1 MKALHTRAGK
11 ILIYVQSF
19 DVDKEDSLQL
29 ETRRDAVFEMRQTFL
44 ETEQKLFGLSKEE
57 ELDGISMQSEEF
69 FDLVTEILYQIARK
83 LKPLSNP
90 PEAKPS
96 LDSRIATVPSSAP
109 TIRLPEISL
118 PKFNGHY
125 DQWIYFRNQ
134 FNHLVRRNEALND
147 HQRLHYLRSCLV
159 GEAENFESSEES
171 FSSLWKALEQEF
183 ENRRWLVDNHLAE
196 LFQIKRLEFESANDL
211 HQLLNVVQRNL
222 RGLSSL
228 KLNLE
233 PLSEAMLVHV
243 VASRLDG
250 DTHKA
255 FESHVVGQSS
265 VKWSEMVDFLLNRC
279 RILENLEQE
288 RKQTRVH
295 PKPVGARLQPKV
307 LVSATRDEEKRNF
320 GCFNCTG
327 SHYINECRSFLAL
340 PVKQRFQRVKDL
352 KLCINCFSNRHIVA
366 NCKSGTCK
374 SCGQRNNTLL
384 HFDPKIPGEGTSS
397 QSSASSVRPR
407 AIQNKPEQDR
417 DRVGLCALT
426 SPDAVR
432 EQPAPGPEARLVDP
446 ALDSKKTS
454 GPAASEDR
462 SVEPKSSPKKV
473 QLIST
478 SGQALLHTA
487 IVYVQGSNGEVQECR
502 AVLDSCAMTSFMTTA
517 CAQRLRLK
525 TFPASVSIVGF
536 GGAGHGITE
545 AAVAHVFSKPSVI
558 EHQEVVVE
566 FLVAPCIVNR
576 LPLRSF
582 DISSWIIPEWIDLA
596 DPHFNQPEK
605 IDILFGIVEWD
616 KMMLSQTYKLGDEL
630 PTLRRTIFGWV
641 AGGPVNEEVSYP
653 TL

>member
-1 MKALHTRAGK
+1 MAAEKKAAILSLQRTMKALHTRAGK

-183 ENRRWLVDNHLAE
+183 ENRRWVVDNHLAE

-233 PLSEAMLVHV
+233 PLSDAMQVHV

-265 VKWSEMVDFLLNRC
+265 VEWSEMVDFLLNRC

-340 PVKQRFQRVKDL
+340 P
-352 KLCINCFSNRHIVA
+352 
-366 NCKSGTCK
+366 
-374 SCGQRNNTLL
+374 TLL
-384 HFDPKIPGEGTSS
+384 VNNP
-397 QSSASSVRPR
+397 RP
-407 AIQNKPEQDR
+407 D
-417 DRVGLCALT
+417 
-426 SPDAVR
+426 
-432 EQPAPGPEARLVDP
+432 LVDP
-446 ALDSKKTS
+446 ALDSKKTF
-454 GPAASEDR
+454 GPVASEDR

-502 AVLDSCAMTSFMTTA
+502 AVLDSCAMTSFMKTA

-576 LPLRSF
+576 PTSVQL
-582 DISSWIIPEWIDLA
+582 IPEDQLPGLLVVCAVETVERFSLFDNCEKYFTMVRAVARIQRWHQNACKRSPENRRHGRLFSPEEMRRATLA
-596 DPHFNQPEK
+596 LVRLAQEEAFPEV
-605 IDILFGIVEWD
+605 FA
-616 KMMLSQTYKLGDEL
+616 Q
-630 PTLRRTIFGWV
+630 LRKK
-641 AGGPVNEEVSYP
+641 
-653 TL
+653 

>member
-1 MKALHTRAGK
+1 
-11 ILIYVQSF
+11 
-19 DVDKEDSLQL
+19 
-29 ETRRDAVFEMRQTFL
+29 
-44 ETEQKLFGLSKEE
+44 
-57 ELDGISMQSEEF
+57 
-69 FDLVTEILYQIARK
+69 
-83 LKPLSNP
+83 
-90 PEAKPS
+90 
-96 LDSRIATVPSSAP
+96 
-109 TIRLPEISL
+109 
-118 PKFNGHY
+118 
-125 DQWIYFRNQ
+125 
-134 FNHLVRRNEALND
+134 
-147 HQRLHYLRSCLV
+147 
-159 GEAENFESSEES
+159 ENFESSEES

-352 KLCINCFSNRHIVA
+352 KLCINCFSNRHNVA

-374 SCGQRNNTLL
+374 SCGQRHNTLL
-384 HFDPKIPGEGTSS
+384 HFDPKMPGEGTSS
-397 QSSASSVRPR
+397 QSSVSSTLLVNNPRP
-407 AIQNKPEQDR
+407 D
-417 DRVGLCALT
+417 
-426 SPDAVR
+426 
-432 EQPAPGPEARLVDP
+432 LVDP
-446 ALDSKKTS
+446 ALDSKKTF
-454 GPAASEDR
+454 GPVASEDR

-576 LPLRSF
+576 P
-582 DISSWIIPEWIDLA
+582 
-596 DPHFNQPEK
+596 FNQPEK

-641 AGGPVNEEVSYP
+641 AGGPVNEEVNYP
-653 TL
+653 TLQALPVTNEQLDEQLTKFWEVESYSTERFLSPEEQAAEDHFVTTHC